1 MSRRTIVASALAAL
15 ALGTIPVRADD
26 LTGAY
31 NLLCSTG
38 NITICYED
46 GDCEAGDAEALNVP
60 RFIEVDLNQ
69 KKLSTTRASG
79 LNRST
84 SADTVKR
91 VDGTIVVQGYENG
104 RAYSFVIQEKTGHMA
119 VAVASAS
126 RGVTSFGAC
135 TPLPS
140 K

>member
-1 MSRRTIVASALAAL
+1 MSRGTFVASALTAL
-15 ALGTIPVRADD
+15 ALGTIPARADD

-31 NLLCSTG
+31 SLLCSTG
-38 NITICYED
+38 NITICFED

-60 RFIEVDLNQ
+60 QFIEVDLNQ
-69 KKLSTTRASG
+69 RKLSTTRASG

-84 SADTVKR
+84 SADTIKR
-91 VDGTIVVQGYENG
+91 VDGMIVVQGYEKG
-104 RAYSFVIQEKTGHMA
+104 RAYSFVIEEKTGQMA

-135 TPLPS
+135 TPLPT

>member
-1 MSRRTIVASALAAL
+1 MPRRTIVASVLAAA
-15 ALGTIPVRADD
+15 ALCSVPARADD

-38 NITICYED
+38 NITICFED

-60 RFIEVDLNQ
+60 QFIEVDLNQ

-84 SADTVKR
+84 SAETVKR
-91 VDGTIVVQGYENG
+91 VDGTIVVQGYEKG
-104 RAYSFVIQEKTGHMA
+104 RAYSFVIQEKSGQMA

-135 TPLPS
+135 TPLPT

>member
-1 MSRRTIVASALAAL
+1 MLRRTIVASVLAAA
-15 ALGTIPVRADD
+15 ALSSVPARADD

-38 NITICYED
+38 NITICFED

-60 RFIEVDLNQ
+60 QFIEVDLNQ

-84 SADTVKR
+84 SAETVKR
-91 VDGTIVVQGYENG
+91 VDGTIVVQGYEKG
-104 RAYSFVIQEKTGHMA
+104 RAYSFVIQEKSGQMA
-119 VAVASAS
+119 IAVASAS

-135 TPLPS
+135 TPLPT